1 MAPPPAPGSGGP
13 GDNNAKIMSI
23 ASLVVGVIGLCSCM
37 CFVGSIAAIVLGV
50 LGRKGAERT
59 GDASSRTMALI
70 GLGLGV
76 AGIVVGIGWWIW
88 MLVSAS
94 SGYSTY

>member
-1 MAPPPAPGSGGP
+1 MTPPPAPGMGGP

-23 ASLVVGVIGLCSCM
+23 AALVVGIIGLCSCM
-37 CFVGSIAAIVLGV
+37 CFVGSIVAVVLGV
-50 LGRKGAERT
+50 LGKKSAET
-59 GDASSRTMALI
+59 SGDANSRTMALI

-88 MLVSAS
+88 FLVSS
-94 SGYSTY
+94 TTGY